1 MLRRSTHT
9 QNLLAKQLCLVA
21 LLLCAPLVTH
31 ADDLLSLYRAGVEN
45 DPRYRAAQASYN
57 AVQEKVPQAWGNL
70 LPRAQA
76 SAVRNRNDERAI
88 TDSVLTSRPAGNAE
102 YRSSEYSLSVTQP
115 IVNIAAYVGVRQAN
129 AEVRRAEAEFAA
141 AKHDLALRLAEAYFQ
156 FLLAQ
161 DTQVLVA
168 AEKQALSQHFDAA
181 QARHRAGVVGI
192 SEVEDARARWQIAIA
207 QEIDTTNRVE
217 DRRQALREIVGRLP
231 PQLAGL
237 GDQMPPLTIEPLDVE
252 RWVETSLSRNPTVIA
267 ATEAADSA
275 RDEVARIRSDH
286 APTLDLVG
294 SRNRTDADGSI
305 TGPGVRTDTAIVGL
319 QLKVP
324 LLQGGQVLSRTRE
337 AAYRHDAALQEL
349 ESRRRN
355 AERST
360 RASFRDVS
368 GTAARVDSLR
378 QAVVSGEIALEAKTQ
393 GFRAGVYHTL
403 DVLDATRELFRTK
416 RDFSEARYTYL
427 AAYLR
432 LKHAAGT
439 LSDDDLDQLNRALKN

>member
-1 MLRRSTHT
+1 MLRRSIVTS
-9 QNLLAKQLCLVA
+9 LSAMPLCVAA
-21 LLLCAPLVTH
+21 LLLCAPFVTL

-45 DPRYRAAQASYN
+45 DPRYRAALANYN

-76 SAVRNRNDERAI
+76 SGARNRNDERTI

-102 YRSSEYSLSVTQP
+102 YSSSEYSLSVTQP
-115 IVNIAAYVGVRQAN
+115 IVNIAAYVGVHQAN
-129 AEVRRAEAEFAA
+129 TEVRRAEAEFAA

-161 DTQVLVA
+161 DTQFLAA
-168 AEKQALSQHFDAA
+168 AEKQALGQHFDAA
-181 QARHRAGVVGI
+181 QARRRAGVVGI

-207 QEIDTTNRVE
+207 QEIDTANRVE
-217 DRRQALREIVGRLP
+217 DRRQALREIVGRSP
-231 PQLAGL
+231 PRLAGL
-237 GDQMPPLTIEPLDVE
+237 GDQMPRLTIEPMDVE
-252 RWVETSLSRNPTVIA
+252 HWVGTSLTRNPTVIA
-267 ATEAADSA
+267 ATEATEIA
-275 RDEVARIRSDH
+275 REEVARIRGDH

-305 TGPGVRTDTAIVGL
+305 AGPGVRADTAIVGL

-349 ESRRRN
+349 EARRRN

-360 RASFRDVS
+360 RTSFRDVS

-378 QAVVSGEIALEAKTQ
+378 QAVISGEIALEAKTQ
-393 GFRAGVYHTL
+393 GFRAGLYHTL

-416 RDFSEARYTYL
+416 RDYSEARYTYL

-432 LKHAAGT
+432 LKQAAGT
-439 LSDDDLDQLNRALKN
+439 LNDDDLEQLNRQLKN